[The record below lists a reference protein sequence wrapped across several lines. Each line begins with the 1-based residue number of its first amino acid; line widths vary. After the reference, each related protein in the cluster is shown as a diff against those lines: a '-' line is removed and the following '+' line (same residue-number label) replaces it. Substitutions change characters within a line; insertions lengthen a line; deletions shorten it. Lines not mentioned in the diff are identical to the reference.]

1 METGKCR
8 KKMGLLTVLIAAL
21 AAASFALPV
30 FAENCDDAGNQ
41 RAVILCLSQYVN
53 IQTSN
58 GAPTGTSVAGGFQSQ
73 SHRIGVYGK
82 LVLLEDTPY
91 AVSNV
96 GAVVSNKTDVR
107 NLCSVFGLLETP
119 SVNPQ
124 LRFQEG
130 DISYWSERRL
140 QHYDLVMEL
149 VARKLVLDKA
159 DADGVAIATQGDLS
173 FFSMNVYDK
182 LYDAWEDY
190 IF

>member
-1 METGKCR
+1 METEKCR
-8 KKMGLLTVLIAAL
+8 MRIG
-21 AAASFALPV
+21 SSDGSDRGPCRCV
-30 FAENCDDAGNQ
+30 FSLFPSSLKNCDEAGNQ

-58 GAPTGTSVAGGFQSQ
+58 GAPTSTSIAGGFQSQ

-159 DADGVAIATQGDLS
+159 DAGRGGYRHSGRLVFLFDECVRQT
-173 FFSMNVYDK
+173 V
-182 LYDAWEDY
+182 
-190 IF
+190 